1 MAVHRI
7 YVDTSV
13 FGGMFDAEFQSGSVQ
28 FFNLINAGVYDLV
41 LSDIVLGELRL
52 APEHVREV
60 LDSVLPLA
68 TVIETTAEGEA
79 LRNTY
84 IKECIL
90 SDKHRVDAL
99 HVAMASISG
108 CFAIVSWNF
117 RHIVNARLIPLFNAA
132 NVLRGYNRIGIY
144 TPHGVLGNDD

>member
-1 MAVHRI
+1 MAILRI

-13 FGGMFDAEFQSGSVQ
+13 FGGVFDAEFQSASIQ
-28 FFNLINAGVYDLV
+28 FFYLINAGVYDLV
-41 LSDIVLGELRL
+41 ISDIVLGELRN

-60 LDSVLPLA
+60 VDSVLPLA
-68 TVIETTAEGEA
+68 TVIQASSEGED
-79 LRNTY
+79 LRDSY
-84 IKECIL
+84 LEEGIL
-90 SDKHRVDAL
+90 SHKHKVDAL

-132 NVLRGYNRIGIY
+132 NVLRGYNQIGIY